1 MSQPASFPS
10 PGGQAEN
17 QGTAAFAA
25 DPIQTQNGGA
35 DAPASSKDSKK
46 KGKKTVAGPRRVRP
60 QRRVSR
66 LTPSTGTSPVRRPFL
81 ARRSATWARDFAGC
95 ASRPSSSSSHAP

>member
-35 DAPASSKDSKK
+35 DAPASSKNSKK
-46 KGKKTVAGPRRVRP
+46 KGKKTVTGPRRVR
-60 QRRVSR
+60 QIAKTIIKNTKDKDQNILEMDSM
-66 LTPSTGTSPVRRPFL
+66 
-81 ARRSATWARDFAGC
+81 
-95 ASRPSSSSSHAP
+95 